1 MSAVART
8 ERVLP
13 LSDDGVVP
21 PRLVEELADR
31 LFSRLADR
39 LANRLLA
46 TVAATSVAAV
56 RDDGG
61 GPRIPD
67 GATYATASQLA
78 ARFQLS
84 VQWVHSHAADLGATP
99 ISDSPNSKVRYH
111 IATADAYMA
120 RRRIVPKTT
129 SRSPGGR
136 RPRPTPRTHT
146 RSGHPLLDVI

>member
-1 MSAVART
+1 MSAVAKTDVVR
-8 ERVLP
+8 

-31 LFSRLADR
+31 LSSRLADR
-39 LANRLLA
+39 LANGLLA
-46 TVAATSVAAV
+46 TVPAMPEAAV
-56 RDDGG
+56 HDDGG
-61 GPRIPD
+61 VRRIPD

-111 IATADAYMA
+111 IATADTYMA
-120 RRRIVPKTT
+120 RRRTMPNTI
-129 SRSPGGR
+129 RRAPGGR
-136 RPRPTPRTHT
+136 KPRATPRTHT

>member
-1 MSAVART
+1 MV
-8 ERVLP
+8 P

-31 LFSRLADR
+31 LSSRLADR

-46 TVAATSVAAV
+46 TAVAAV

-120 RRRIVPKTT
+120 RRRIAPKTT

-136 RPRPTPRTHT
+136 KPRPTLRTHT

>member
-13 LSDDGVVP
+13 LSDDGVP

-31 LFSRLADR
+31 LSSRLADR

-56 RDDGG
+56 RDESG

-84 VQWVHSHAADLGATP
+84 VQWVHSHAADLGATE
-99 ISDSPNSKVRYH
+99 
-111 IATADAYMA
+111 
-120 RRRIVPKTT
+120 
-129 SRSPGGR
+129 GR
-136 RPRPTPRTHT
+136 REA
-146 RSGHPLLDVI
+146 RSAAQRVLA

>member
-1 MSAVART
+1 VVS
-8 ERVLP
+8 
-13 LSDDGVVP
+13 LSDHGVVP
-21 PRLVEELADR
+21 PKLVEELADR

-39 LANRLLA
+39 LVNRLLA
-46 TVAATSVAAV
+46 TAVAAV
-56 RDDGG
+56 HDDDGV
-61 GPRIPD
+61 PRIPD

-99 ISDSPNSKVRYH
+99 ISDSANSKVRYH

>member
-1 MSAVART
+1 M
-8 ERVLP
+8 LP

-21 PRLVEELADR
+21 PRLVEELADK

-39 LANRLLA
+39 LASRLLA
-46 TVAATSVAAV
+46 TVAATPVTAV

-61 GPRIPD
+61 GPRIHD

-111 IATADAYMA
+111 VATADAYMA

-136 RPRPTPRTHT
+136 RPPRPTPRTHT

>member
-8 ERVLP
+8 EPVVAP
-13 LSDDGVVP
+13 SDDGVVP
-21 PRLVEELADR
+21 WRLVEELADR
-31 LFSRLADR
+31 LYSRLADR
-39 LANRLLA
+39 FVDRLLTTA
-46 TVAATSVAAV
+46 AAVFVAALH
-56 RDDGG
+56 DDGAV
-61 GPRIPD
+61 PRVPD
-67 GATYATASQLA
+67 GATYATAPQLA
-78 ARFQLS
+78 ARFQVS

-129 SRSPGGR
+129 RRSRGGR
-136 RPRPTPRTHT
+136 KPKPAPRTHT